1 MKYDLEKCDNLNF
14 RLNDGTMGFVKVSP
28 AKDAYLYTSE
38 KCRWDINGVRP
49 RFNLRVNLRVNLR
62 ASLSNGGS
70 FSESFMEQRGLEII
84 PRDPETYQ
92 DWKVG
97 DRFLKDGRVFEIR
110 VEDNGFFFAI
120 SDAGI
125 LTGRTDKLF
134 SGSGARLVLT
144 DYEKELILS
153 QELEKK
159 KECPFKKGDRV
170 LVRDRDDDRWRVR
183 IFERY
188 NEICKYKYQCKDEYE
203 RRDDDMYM
211 QCIPYNEKTWMLLM
225 TADKYKEE

>member
-1 MKYDLEKCDNLNF
+1 MKYDLEKCNNLNF
-14 RLNDGTMGFVKVSP
+14 RLNDGTTGFIKVSP
-28 AKDAYLYTSE
+28 AKDAYLYASE

-49 RFNLRVNLRVNLR
+49 RFNLRV
-62 ASLSNGGS
+62 SLSNGGS
-70 FSESFMEQRGLEII
+70 LAESIMEQRSLEII

-120 SDAGI
+120 TDDGFS
-125 LTGRTDKLF
+125 TGRTDRLF
-134 SGSGARLVLT
+134 SDDGARLVLT
-144 DYEKELILS
+144 DYERKLLAEQEKE
-153 QELEKK
+153 K
-159 KECPFKKGDRV
+159 CPFKKGDRV

-203 RRDDDMYM
+203 RRDDDMYL

>member
-1 MKYDLEKCDNLNF
+1 MKYDLEKCNNLNF
-14 RLNDGTMGFVKVSP
+14 RLNDGTTGFVKVSP

-38 KCRWDINGVRP
+38 KCRWNINGVRP
-49 RFNLRVNLRVNLR
+49 RFNLR

-97 DRFLKDGRVFEIR
+97 DRFLKDGSVFEIR

-120 SDAGI
+120 TDGGF

-144 DYEKELILS
+144 DYERKLLAEQEKE
-153 QELEKK
+153 K
-159 KECPFKKGDRV
+159 CPFKKGDRV

-203 RRDDDMYM
+203 RRDDDMYL

>member
-1 MKYDLEKCDNLNF
+1 MKYDLEKCNNLNF
-14 RLNDGTMGFVKVSP
+14 RLNDGTTGFVKVSP

-49 RFNLRVNLRVNLR
+49 RFNLR

-97 DRFLKDGRVFEIR
+97 DRFLKDGSVFEIR

-120 SDAGI
+120 ADGGF

-144 DYEKELILS
+144 DYERKLLAEQEKE
-153 QELEKK
+153 K
-159 KECPFKKGDRV
+159 CPFKKGDRV

-203 RRDDDMYM
+203 RRDDDMYL

-225 TADKYKEE
+225 TAHKYKEE

>member
-14 RLNDGTMGFVKVSP
+14 RLKDGTTGFVKVSP
-28 AKDAYLYTSE
+28 IKELYLYSD
-38 KCRWDINGVRP
+38 KKRGWDLNRP
-49 RFNLRVNLRVNLR
+49 VPYFELLTGLRDREHADYYLN
-62 ASLSNGGS
+62 
-70 FSESFMEQRGLEII
+70 ERGLEII

-120 SDAGI
+120 SDVGL
-125 LTGRTDKLF
+125 LTGRTDYLF
-134 SGSGARLVLT
+134 SGCRARLVLT
-144 DYEKELILS
+144 DYE
-153 QELEKK
+153 QELLAEQEKEK
-159 KECPFKKGDRV
+159 CPFKKGDRV

-203 RRDDDMYM
+203 RRDDDMYL

-225 TADKYKEE
+225 TTDEYKEEE

>member
-14 RLNDGTMGFVKVSP
+14 RLNDGTTGFVKVSP
-28 AKDAYLYTSE
+28 IKELYLYLN
-38 KCRWDINGVRP
+38 KKRGWDLNRSVPYFEILTG
-49 RFNLRVNLRVNLR
+49 LRDRNHADYYLN
-62 ASLSNGGS
+62 
-70 FSESFMEQRGLEII
+70 ERGLEII

-97 DRFLKDGRVFEIR
+97 DRFLKDGSVFEIR

-120 SDAGI
+120 TDGGF

-144 DYEKELILS
+144 DYE
-153 QELEKK
+153 QELLAVQEEEEK
-159 KECPFKKGDRV
+159 CPFTRGDRV
-170 LVRDRDDDRWRVR
+170 LVRDQVHARWRVR
-183 IFERY
+183 IFDHY
-188 NEICKYKYQCKDEYE
+188 NKNATYKYECKDAVYL
-203 RRDDDMYM
+203 

-225 TADKYKEE
+225 TTDDYKAVDNNESH

>member
-14 RLNDGTMGFVKVSP
+14 RLNDGTTGFVKVSP
-28 AKDAYLYTSE
+28 ANDAYFYTSE
-38 KCRWDINGVRP
+38 ECRWDINGVRP
-49 RFNLRVNLRVNLR
+49 RFNLR

-70 FSESFMEQRGLEII
+70 FAESFMEQRGLEII

-110 VEDNGFFFAI
+110 VEDNGFCFAI
-120 SDAGI
+120 TDGVYMI
-125 LTGRTDKLF
+125 GRTDKLF
-134 SGSGARLVLT
+134 SADGARLILT

-159 KECPFKKGDRV
+159 KECPFKNGDRV
-170 LVRDRDDDRWRVR
+170 LVRDNDDAPWQHD
-183 IFERY
+183 IFYFYEEESSHPY
-188 NEICKYKYQCKDEYE
+188 CCEIGQFQ
-203 RRDDDMYM
+203 
-211 QCIPYNEKTWMLLM
+211 QCIPLNEHTWQLLG
-225 TADKYKEE
+225 TTDEYKEEE

>member
-14 RLNDGTMGFVKVSP
+14 RLKDGTTGFVKVSP
-28 AKDAYLYTSE
+28 AKDAYLYANE
-38 KCRWDINGVRP
+38 KCRWDINGGRP
-49 RFNLRVNLRVNLR
+49 RFKLR
-62 ASLSNGGS
+62 AGLSNDKP
-70 FSESFMEQRGLEII
+70 FAESFMEQKGLEII

-120 SDAGI
+120 SDVGF

-144 DYEKELILS
+144 DYE
-153 QELEKK
+153 QELLAVQEEEEK
-159 KECPFKKGDRV
+159 CPFTRGDRV
-170 LVRDRDDDRWRVR
+170 LVRDQVHARWRVR
-183 IFERY
+183 IFDHY
-188 NEICKYKYQCKDEYE
+188 NKNATYKYECKDAVYL
-203 RRDDDMYM
+203 

-225 TADKYKEE
+225 TTDDYKAVDNNESH

>member
-14 RLNDGTMGFVKVSP
+14 RLNDGTTGFIKVSP

-49 RFNLRVNLRVNLR
+49 RFNLR

-70 FSESFMEQRGLEII
+70 FAESFMEQRGLEII

-120 SDAGI
+120 SDVGF
-125 LTGRTDKLF
+125 LTGRTDYLF
-134 SGSGARLVLT
+134 SGSRARLVLT
-144 DYEKELILS
+144 DYE
-153 QELEKK
+153 QELLAKQEKEK
-159 KECPFKKGDRV
+159 CPFKKGDRV
-170 LVRDRDDDRWRVR
+170 LVRDYDDEKWRTR
-183 IFERY
+183 IFY
-188 NEICKYKYQCKDEYE
+188 NYDKECKYKYECE
-203 RRDDDMYM
+203 DDDDRYM
-211 QCIPYNEKTWMLLM
+211 QCIPYNEHTWQLLD
-225 TADKYKEE
+225 TTDEYKAIDNNESH